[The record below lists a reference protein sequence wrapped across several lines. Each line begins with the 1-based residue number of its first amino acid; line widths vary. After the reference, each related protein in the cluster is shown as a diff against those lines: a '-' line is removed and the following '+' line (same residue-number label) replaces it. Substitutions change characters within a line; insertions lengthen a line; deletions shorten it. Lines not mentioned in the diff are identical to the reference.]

1 MALTTAQIQNAYVA
15 FFNRPADVAGL
26 NYWSTYNGSIS
37 DLFNA
42 FAGSQEYKSLFTG
55 QNSTQIV
62 NTVYQNLFGRS
73 PDVNGLNYWVGQ
85 LDSGKVTVANIANAV
100 NSGAQGTDKSII
112 DNKVAAA
119 TSFTTALDTTAEIV
133 GYAQA
138 SSATLSQ
145 VKTWLSSVTDQ
156 TSSLT
161 AATASLPAL
170 TTTVASGAATA
181 SVNVS
186 LTTAQD
192 NITGT
197 SGNDTFNA
205 RIFDNANTLQS
216 GDKIAGGGGADV
228 LNADIG
234 NSQKFAIT
242 AETSD
247 VETVSIRAQAVA
259 TDSTDNNT
267 ASTSEVQID
276 AQRMVGVNQWESNN
290 SRADLLIED
299 VRILDTQ
306 ITKDITVAM
315 VETDPGHVD
324 YGVYFDQLSLRATN
338 NASSTLS
345 LQVMDTRSNAAST
358 GPLKDNPYNGFQFY
372 VNGKL
377 VKVASTAIDNA
388 QTYAELKTAI
398 ETAVKAVPEL
408 ANFTV
413 GFGSRFTVSDTLGSP
428 QTGDT
433 ITLTST
439 KGEIVTIGGE
449 SGWVAAGAVPP
460 SSGLHTNMSTAATTS
475 NDKVTVKVILDDVG
489 RGSTGGDLVIGGL
502 SVGDTS
508 TSLGVERFEIEVRD
522 NSKLQTINSTNNTL
536 QEVVIKN
543 GATTSSSFA
552 YVSTDKDKGDLT
564 VNGNVAF
571 TKGNS
576 NVDNILA
583 PAVVSTNGITTNY
596 GTGIDAA
603 LPGSAAQHN
612 AYGFS
617 DVRLIDA
624 SGASANTAG
633 VAANAAFAGDLS
645 FTAEVTARSIAKYMN
660 LIDTQ
665 ASPVETTTTGNGV
678 NGFGTGS
685 IANFNYLT
693 GAGNDK
699 IVVDVDGSVVSSR
712 SLVVAG
718 REDFTFNIDGGAGN
732 DSITLKLI
740 NNDIVNN
747 QGNTQNWYNNQDLNN
762 NVTVSGGAG
771 NDTIQTPGAGDV
783 KIDGG
788 AGNDTIYTD
797 NTGFQTIT
805 SSGTTGNTNNSVATT
820 STTAAVKGQWVFNT
834 ADQDTAFGAAPAAGS
849 GLYGAAARNVNDL
862 RSDVN
867 DSYNFYNS
875 KLVVTF
881 KGIPTATAVTVA
893 GTGYKTTDLEINQ
906 AIKKAINDD
915 VVLNKLLL
923 AEDGPANSLVVK
935 SLIDG
940 VMETADLAV
949 TLTPLTLAEVTAL
962 SATEIAAA
970 GAAYNITAP
979 TAASVSAA
987 ITAAYTAFNVTNH
1000 DYATAMAN
1008 DGAANIT
1015 GRDSLSTSDNTVIGG
1030 AGDDVIVL
1038 GTTAGADATSTFD
1051 DSNEVL
1057 VYTEAFGKDVVVNF
1071 TATGA
1076 GYDAF
1081 DFSALLGNK
1090 IASSVGAVSNTDA
1103 SVAIA
1108 ADLVVPTGSTL
1119 IAEIKKLYTD
1129 DSTTAGASKHV
1140 YVSYDAHNVG
1150 KVYQIVDGAAA
1161 NDLTITELGSIDL
1174 ADSGTGAGTTG
1185 TGGWAALS
1193 STNFAIASKVLNNGG
1208 QPTGTTPTT
1217 PTTPTGTQAA
1227 TTVDVVGLSDA
1238 TPVALDANASTSVGG
1253 VATTAYNFTDNV
1265 TAKGNVRIT
1274 NFGADDIITISG
1286 GTSAAATQAL
1296 YDSNISSS
1304 GADVQISYNNGGTL
1318 NLITLVGVNASGAF
1332 VNDVASFNA
1341 LSAGNLVFA

>member
-1 MALTTAQIQNAYVA
+1 MALTSAQQFVGCYIANGALGIAPGGYMTALGDIINA
-15 FFNRPADVAGL
+15 
-26 NYWSTYNGSIS
+26 NGSNYRAITK
-37 DLFNA
+37 A
-42 FAGSQEYKSLFTG
+42 VVGTSLFTDQFPTYLSNEQFAANYATKLLGTSVTAANMKVATDYITG
-55 QNSTQIV
+55 QLNAGVSRGDA
-62 NTVYQNLFGRS
+62 VYQVLEFLYTQPS
-73 PDVNGLNYWVGQ
+73 
-85 LDSGKVTVANIANAV
+85 TNADW
-100 NSGAQGTDKSII
+100 GT
-112 DNKVAAA
+112 AAA
-119 TSFTTALDTTAEIV
+119 TLQNKASV
-133 GYAQA
+133 AQYYTVDKLGA
-138 SSATLSQ
+138 STDLATLRS
-145 VKTWLSSVTDQ
+145 VTSSVTDAASVE
-156 TSSLT
+156 TAKASIDAAFAGTVSS
-161 AATASLPAL
+161 AAL
-170 TTTVASGAATA
+170 TTGMD
-181 SVNVS
+181 NVVG
-186 LTTAQD
+186 
-192 NITGT
+192 TGGDDSFT
-197 SGNDTFNA
+197 A
-205 RIFDNANTLQS
+205 RIFDNSNTLQS
-216 GDKIAGGGGADV
+216 GDKISGGSGTDT
-228 LNADIG
+228 LFADIG
-234 NSQKFAIT
+234 NSQNFAIT
-242 AETSD
+242 PETTG
-247 VETVSIRAQAVA
+247 VERVAIRAQATPRDA
-259 TDSTDNNT
+259 TNGNNT
-267 ASTSEVQID
+267 SSGTDQNFTNIVQID
-276 AQRMVGVNQWESNN
+276 AQRMSGVTQWESNN
-290 SRADLLIED
+290 SRADVVIED

-306 ITKDITVAM
+306 KTSAVTIAM
-315 VETDPGHVD
+315 VETDPGNVD
-324 YGVYFDQLSLRATN
+324 FAVYFDQLSLRNTGSIT
-338 NASSTLS
+338 SSLNVF
-345 LQVMDTRSNAAST
+345 LMDTAAADAT
-358 GPLKDNPYNGFQFY
+358 PTTPLLNHNFNTYTFFND
-372 VNGKL
+372 GK
-377 VKVASTAIDNA
+377 KVILGGANTPAGTAIDDA
-388 QTYAELKTAI
+388 KTYAQLKDAFVLALKTANVAGTVTDLSNTVTVTTSGPVNMTN
-398 ETAVKAVPEL
+398 EAAKSAESSTVA
-408 ANFTV
+408 ANFLGLTGEV
-413 GFGSRFTVSDTLGSP
+413 ITFTINGSSS
-428 QTGDT
+428 
-433 ITLTST
+433 ITSSS
-439 KGEIVTIGGE
+439 GGE
-449 SGWVAAGAVPP
+449 AGGWTAAGPAP
-460 SSGLHTNMSTAATTS
+460 STGAIVQTLNSGTNSSAELVTS
-475 NDKVTVKVILDDVG
+475 KVILDDVG
-489 RGSTGGDLVIGGL
+489 RGSTGGDLVIGGQ
-502 SVGDTS
+502 STGDTS
-508 TSLGVERFEIEVRD
+508 TSRGVERFEIEVRD
-522 NSKLQTINSTNNTL
+522 NSKLQTINSTNNAL
-536 QEVVIKN
+536 REVTIVN
-543 GATTSSSFA
+543 GATSNTVENA
-552 YVSTDKDKGDLT
+552 YVKTVKDAGNLT
-564 VNGNVAF
+564 VNG
-571 TKGNS
+571 
-576 NVDNILA
+576 
-583 PAVVSTNGITTNY
+583 
-596 GTGIDAA
+596 DAA
-603 LPGSAAQHN
+603 QALAGGVQSGGNNQLPGVENNSPVGLHHGAGAA
-612 AYGFS
+612 GFV

-624 SGASANTAG
+624 S
-633 VAANAAFAGDLS
+633 AFKGKLA
-645 FTAEVTARSIAKYMN
+645 FTADITADSIAKYVN
-660 LIDTQ
+660 LVDTNGN
-665 ASPVETTTTGNGV
+665 PVADVAGTGNV
-678 NGFGTGS
+678 NFDVRG
-685 IANFNYLT
+685 ANFAYT
-693 GAGNDK
+693 GGSNNDTMVVTIDGDVAGSRSK
-699 IVVDVDGSVVSSR
+699 VVSGQS
-712 SLVVAG
+712 
-718 REDFTFNIDGGAGN
+718 DFTFDVTGGAG
-732 DSITLKLI
+732 DDAITVSVITPRASNGDL
-740 NNDIVNN
+740 
-747 QGNTQNWYNNQDLNN
+747 NWYNNQDLNN

-797 NTGFQTIT
+797 NTG
-805 SSGTTGNTNNSVATT
+805 NTNNSVATT
-820 STTAAVKGQWVFNT
+820 VTSAAVKGQWVFNT

-862 RSDVN
+862 RSDSN
-867 DSYNFYNS
+867 ESYNFYNS

-1108 ADLVVPTGSTL
+1108 ADLVIPTGSTL

-1129 DSTTAGASKHV
+1129 DATTAGASKHV
-1140 YVSYDAHNVG
+1140 YVSYDADNVG

-1185 TGGWAALS
+1185 TGGWAALTT
-1193 STNFAIASKVLNNGG
+1193 TNFVTASKVLNNGG

-1227 TTVDVVGLSDA
+1227 TTVDGLGTDA
-1238 TPVALDANASTSVGG
+1238 TPAALDANASTTVGG

-1265 TAKGNVRIT
+1265 ATRGNVRIT

-1304 GADVQISYNNGGTL
+1304 GADVQISYNNGGQL
-1318 NLITLVGVNASGAF
+1318 NLITLVGVNADGAF

-1341 LSAGNLVFA
+1341 LSVGDLVFA

>member
-26 NYWSTYNGSIS
+26 NYWTSYNGSIA

-55 QNSTQIV
+55 QNSTQVV

-73 PDVNGLNYWVGQ
+73 PDVAGLNYWVGQ
-85 LDSGKVTVANIANAV
+85 LDAGKVTVGNIANAV
-100 NSGAQGTDKSII
+100 NAGAQGTDKTII

-119 TSFTTALDTTAEIV
+119 TSFTTALDTTSEIV

-138 SSATLSQ
+138 SNATLSQ
-145 VKTWLSSVTDQ
+145 VKTWLSAVTDQ
-156 TSSLT
+156 ASTVT
-161 AATASLPAL
+161 AATAALPAL
-170 TTTVASGAATA
+170 TTTVSSGASSAA
-181 SVNVS
+181 VNVT

-197 SGNDTFNA
+197 SGNDTFTA
-205 RIFDNANTLQS
+205 RIFDNSNTLQS
-216 GDKIAGGGGADV
+216 GDKIAGAGGTDT
-228 LNADIG
+228 LSADIG
-234 NSQKFAIT
+234 NSQNFAIT

-247 VETVSIRAQAVA
+247 VEIVSIRAQAVSK
-259 TDSTDNNT
+259 DSTDNNT

-306 ITKDITVAM
+306 ITKDITIAM

-338 NASSTLS
+338 NASSTLT
-345 LQVMDTRSNAAST
+345 LEVMDTRSNAAGT

-388 QTYAELKTAI
+388 LTYTELKTAI
-398 ETAVKAVPEL
+398 TDAVKAVPEL

-413 GFGSRFTVSDTLGSP
+413 DFGRSFTVSDTLGSP
-428 QTGDT
+428 QTGTT

-439 KGEIVTIGGE
+439 KGEAVTTGTG

-460 SSGLHTNMSTAATTS
+460 SSGLHTNMSTAASTS
-475 NDKVTVKVILDDVG
+475 TEKVTSKVILDDVG

-552 YVSTDKDKGDLT
+552 YVTTEKDKGDLT
-564 VNGNVAF
+564 VNGNVAL
-571 TKGNS
+571 TLGNS
-576 NVDNILA
+576 NVDNNVA
-583 PAVVSTNGITTNY
+583 PTAVSTTGTATAY

-603 LPGSAAQHN
+603 LPGSATQHN

-624 SGASANTAG
+624 SGASSNSAG
-633 VAANAAFAGDLS
+633 VATNAAFAGDLS

-660 LIDTQ
+660 LVDTQ
-665 ASPVETTTTGNGV
+665 ANPKETINTGDGV

-693 GAGNDK
+693 GTGNDK

-740 NNDIVNN
+740 NNDIVAGVRNN
-747 QGNTQNWYNNQDLNN
+747 PGNGQNWYNNQDLNN

-771 NDTIQTPGAGDV
+771 NDTIWTPGAGDV

-797 NTGFQTIT
+797 NTGFQA
-805 SSGTTGNTNNSVATT
+805 VTT
-820 STTAAVKGQWVFNT
+820 SGATGYSGAATSYVKGQWVFNT
-834 ADQDTAFGAAPAAGS
+834 VDQVTAFGAAPAAG
-849 GLYGAAARNVNDL
+849 LYGASGRNINDL
-862 RSDVN
+862 RSDTN
-867 DSYNFYNS
+867 ESYNFYNS

-881 KGIPTATAVTVA
+881 QGIPTATAVTVT
-893 GTGYKTTDLEINQ
+893 GTSYKTTDLEINQ

-915 VVLNKLLL
+915 AVLSKLLV

-940 VMETADLAV
+940 AMATTDLAV
-949 TLTPLTLAEVTAL
+949 TLTPLTATEVAAL

-970 GAAYNITAP
+970 GAAYGLTSP
-979 TAASVSAA
+979 TAATVSAA
-987 ITAAYTAFNVTNH
+987 IAAAYTAFSVTNG
-1000 DYATAMAN
+1000 DYMTAMAN
-1008 DGAANIT
+1008 DGAASIT
-1015 GRDSLSTSDNTVIGG
+1015 GNNSLSTSDNLVLPG
-1030 AGDDVIVL
+1030 ADNDVIVL
-1038 GTTAGADATSTFD
+1038 GTT
-1051 DSNEVL
+1051 E
-1057 VYTEAFGKDVVVNF
+1057 
-1071 TATGA
+1071 
-1076 GYDAF
+1076 
-1081 DFSALLGNK
+1081 
-1090 IASSVGAVSNTDA
+1090 
-1103 SVAIA
+1103 
-1108 ADLVVPTGSTL
+1108 
-1119 IAEIKKLYTD
+1119 
-1129 DSTTAGASKHV
+1129 
-1140 YVSYDAHNVG
+1140 
-1150 KVYQIVDGAAA
+1150 
-1161 NDLTITELGSIDL
+1161 
-1174 ADSGTGAGTTG
+1174 
-1185 TGGWAALS
+1185 
-1193 STNFAIASKVLNNGG
+1193 
-1208 QPTGTTPTT
+1208 
-1217 PTTPTGTQAA
+1217 
-1227 TTVDVVGLSDA
+1227 
-1238 TPVALDANASTSVGG
+1238 
-1253 VATTAYNFTDNV
+1253 
-1265 TAKGNVRIT
+1265 
-1274 NFGADDIITISG
+1274 
-1286 GTSAAATQAL
+1286 GTSAAASSNETIVIGTSFGNDTVVNFDDSGFGQDYFDFTALKGTALVAGYTTDKSITIQAATTL
-1296 YDSNISSS
+1296 ATSATVTEKAAVEALFNAANAAAQDHVFLSVNAHNVASVYTVVDAAGASNAVATLQGTIDL
-1304 GADVQISYNNGGTL
+1304 ADVAWTSLTAANFTNSSATNYFLNNGPTGLNGTAGTGGTGGTGTGTAGTVAVTAAGSVTETAATNTTFNVAL
-1318 NLITLVGVNASGAF
+1318 GNYTYTVAGFGAGDKLVFPTAGLATVNNASFTDGIVEVQYASGGQTVVVQLTGIPAATDAGIF
-1332 VNDVASFNA
+1332 GVSSFNTA
-1341 LSAGNLVFA
+1341 FGAGSLA

>member
-26 NYWSTYNGSIS
+26 NYWTSYNGSIA

-42 FAGSQEYKSLFTG
+42 FAGSQEYKALFTG
-55 QNSTQIV
+55 QNSTQVV

-73 PDVNGLNYWVGQ
+73 PDVAGLNYWVGQ
-85 LDSGKVTVANIANAV
+85 LDAGKVTVGNIANAV
-100 NSGAQGTDKSII
+100 NAGAQGTDKTII

-119 TSFTTALDTTAEIV
+119 TSFTTALDTTSEIV

-138 SSATLSQ
+138 SNATLSQ
-145 VKTWLSSVTDQ
+145 VKTWLSAVTDQ
-156 TSSLT
+156 ASSVT

-170 TTTVASGAATA
+170 TTTVASGAAAA
-181 SVNVS
+181 SLSAS
-186 LTTAQD
+186 LTTGQD
-192 NITGT
+192 NIVGT
-197 SGNDTFNA
+197 TGNDTFTA
-205 RIFDNANTLQS
+205 RIFDNSNTLQS
-216 GDKIAGGGGADV
+216 GDKIAGGGGTDT
-228 LNADIG
+228 LSADIG

-247 VETVSIRAQAVA
+247 VETVSIRAQAVS

-306 ITKDITVAM
+306 ITKDITIAM

-338 NASSTLS
+338 NASSTLT
-345 LQVMDTRSNAAST
+345 LEVMDTRSNAAGT

-388 QTYAELKTAI
+388 LTYAELKTAI
-398 ETAVKAVPEL
+398 TDAVKAVPEL

-413 GFGSRFTVSDTLGSP
+413 DFGRSFTVSDTLGSP
-428 QTGDT
+428 QTGTT

-439 KGEIVTIGGE
+439 KGEAVTTGTG

-460 SSGLHTNMSTAATTS
+460 SSGLHTNMSTAASTS
-475 NDKVTVKVILDDVG
+475 SEKVTSKVILDDVG

-508 TSLGVERFEIEVRD
+508 NSLGVERFEIEVRD

-552 YVSTDKDKGDLT
+552 YVTTEKDKGDLT

-583 PAVVSTNGITTNY
+583 PVAVSTTGTATSY

-624 SGASANTAG
+624 SGASSNTAG
-633 VAANAAFAGDLS
+633 VATNAAFAGDLS

-665 ASPVETTTTGNGV
+665 ASPKETTNTGDGV

-693 GAGNDK
+693 GTGNDN

-740 NNDIVNN
+740 NNDIVAGVRNN
-747 QGNTQNWYNNQDLNN
+747 PGNGQNWYNNQDLNN

-805 SSGTTGNTNNSVATT
+805 SSGATGNTNNSVATT
-820 STTAAVKGQWVFNT
+820 STTAYVKGQWVFNT
-834 ADQDTAFGAAPAAGS
+834 VDQSTLFGAAPAAGS
-849 GLYGAAARNVNDL
+849 YGASGRNINDL
-862 RSDVN
+862 RSDSN
-867 DSYNFYNS
+867 ESYNFYNS

-881 KGIPTATAVTVA
+881 KGIPTATAVTVT

-906 AIKKAINDD
+906 AIKKAINSDA
-915 VVLNKLLL
+915 VLSKLLL

-940 VMETADLAV
+940 AVTTTDLAV
-949 TLTPLTLAEVTAL
+949 TLTPLTLAEVTSL

-970 GAAYNITAP
+970 GAAYGITAP
-979 TAASVSAA
+979 TAASVYAA
-987 ITAAYTAFNVTNH
+987 MTGNSTTVGSLGFGSFTSYGDYSTAL
-1000 DYATAMAN
+1000 AN
-1008 DGAANIT
+1008 DGTANIT
-1015 GRDSLSTSDNTVIGG
+1015 GNASLSTSDNLVLPG
-1030 AGDDVIVL
+1030 ADNDVVVL
-1038 GTTAGADATSTFD
+1038 GTTVGTTAAGSSNETIVIGTSFGNDTVVNFAATGFGQDYFDFTALKGTTLTAGYTTDKSITIQAATTLATSTTVTEKAAVEALFNAANAAAQD
-1051 DSNEVL
+1051 HVFLSVNAHNVAS
-1057 VYTEAFGKDVVVNF
+1057 VYTVV
-1071 TATGA
+1071 
-1076 GYDAF
+1076 DA
-1081 DFSALLGNK
+1081 
-1090 IASSVGAVSNTDA
+1090 
-1103 SVAIA
+1103 
-1108 ADLVVPTGSTL
+1108 
-1119 IAEIKKLYTD
+1119 
-1129 DSTTAGASKHV
+1129 AGASNAV
-1140 YVSYDAHNVG
+1140 ATLQG
-1150 KVYQIVDGAAA
+1150 
-1161 NDLTITELGSIDL
+1161 TIDL
-1174 ADSGTGAGTTG
+1174 ADTAWTSLTGTNFVNSSAANYFLNNGPTGLNGTAGTGGTGGGTG
-1185 TGGWAALS
+1185 TGTAGTVAVTAAGS
-1193 STNFAIASKVLNNGG
+1193 VTETAATNTTFNVALGNYTYNIAGFGAGDKLVFPTAGLATVNNASFTDGIVEVQYASGG
-1208 QPTGTTPTT
+1208 QTVVIQLTGIP
-1217 PTTPTGTQAA
+1217 AA
-1227 TTVDVVGLSDA
+1227 TDGAIFGV
-1238 TPVALDANASTSVGG
+1238 TSFN
-1253 VATTAYNFTDNV
+1253 TA
-1265 TAKGNVRIT
+1265 
-1274 NFGADDIITISG
+1274 FGAGSL
-1286 GTSAAATQAL
+1286 A
-1296 YDSNISSS
+1296 
-1304 GADVQISYNNGGTL
+1304 
-1318 NLITLVGVNASGAF
+1318 
-1332 VNDVASFNA
+1332 
-1341 LSAGNLVFA
+1341 